1 VGSIPTASTN
11 SLLRLSPEQ
20 TVPRAEYHRGMGV
33 GYLIVAII
41 TAAIVVFA
49 FQNGTPVSVR
59 FLTWTVPEVSTA
71 AVILLTLVSGFV
83 IAAIPLSIQRWRLR
97 VRIRALEQQVRQL
110 EAAVAERDRALLAP
124 RPSANPRQA
133 AP

>member
-1 VGSIPTASTN
+1 M
-11 SLLRLSPEQ
+11 SL
-20 TVPRAEYHRGMGV
+20 

-49 FQNGTPVSVR
+49 FQNGAPVSVR
-59 FLTWTVPEVSTA
+59 FLGWSVPEVSTA
-71 AVILLTLVSGFV
+71 AVILVALVAGLL
-83 IAAIPLSIQRWRLR
+83 IAAIPLWIQRWRLR
-97 VRIRALEQQVRQL
+97 VRLRTLEQQVRQL

-124 RPSANPRQA
+124 RPPATPRQA